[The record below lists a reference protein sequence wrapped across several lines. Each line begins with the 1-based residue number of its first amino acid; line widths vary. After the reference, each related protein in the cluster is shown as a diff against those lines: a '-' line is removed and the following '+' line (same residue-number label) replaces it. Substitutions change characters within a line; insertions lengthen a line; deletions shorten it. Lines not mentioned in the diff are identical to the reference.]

1 MSILNY
7 EEQDGKLCFNP
18 EQNAKKEILMGK
30 EHCCD
35 NLALIQIPTPCSK
48 SKLQLMFILQ
58 SSFTILLYQR
68 LALIWQKIEKKL
80 TKLN

>member
-1 MSILNY
+1 MGSYTDGMFLAYSLLSSPITYSVPGNFHVHFEY

-35 NLALIQIPTPCSK
+35 NLALIEI
-48 SKLQLMFILQ
+48 
-58 SSFTILLYQR
+58 R
-68 LALIWQKIEKKL
+68 RIE
-80 TKLN
+80 